1 MVSFPPCKIN
11 LGLHITGKRPDGYHT
26 IETCFYPVPW
36 HDVLEIV
43 PAQDF
48 SFSVSGHPVPGA
60 ATDNL
65 CVRAYELLKKAYPL
79 KPVSIHLLKIIPIGA
94 GLGGGSSDAAY
105 TLRSLNELFKLGL
118 ENAELSEFASR
129 LGSDCSFFIEGKPMI
144 GTGRGEMLSGV
155 ALALKGKY
163 LVIIKPEVHI
173 STTEAYRLVTAGA
186 PARDLR
192 EVVEKHSP
200 AEWRK
205 LLTNDFE
212 PVLFKK
218 FPIIEAIHQKLYAVG
233 ATYAAMSGSGSAVF
247 GLFENEV
254 DLKKDFESLQYWS
267 GYLD

>member
-11 LGLHITGKRPDGYHT
+11 LGLHINGKRPDGYHN

-43 PAQDF
+43 LAKDF

-60 ATDNL
+60 AVDNL
-65 CVRAYELLKKAYPL
+65 CVRAYELLKKGYNL

-105 TLRSLNELFKLGL
+105 TLRSLNELFNLRIEK
-118 ENAELSEFASR
+118 AELSEFASQ
-129 LGSDCSFFIEGKPMI
+129 LGSDCSFFIEGKPVI
-144 GTGRGEMLSGV
+144 GTGRGEILSTV
-155 ALALKGKY
+155 ALSLKGKY
-163 LVIIKPEVHI
+163 LVIIKPEVDV
-173 STTEAYRLVTAGA
+173 STAEAYRLVSVSA
-186 PARDLR
+186 PARNLR
-192 EVVEKHSP
+192 EIIEKHSP
-200 AEWRK
+200 AEWRNV
-205 LLTNDFE
+205 LVNDFE

-218 FPIIEAIHQKLYAVG
+218 FPIIEAVHQKLYALG

-254 DLKKDFESLQYWS
+254 DLKKEFESLQYWS
-267 GYLD
+267 GFLD